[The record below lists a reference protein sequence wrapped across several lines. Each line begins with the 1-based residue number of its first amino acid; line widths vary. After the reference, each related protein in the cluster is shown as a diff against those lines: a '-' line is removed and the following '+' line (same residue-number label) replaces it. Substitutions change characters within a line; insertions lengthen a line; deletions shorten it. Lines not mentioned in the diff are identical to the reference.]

1 MRCEEILERRVAN
14 GKRTISVGMLR
25 PDIVLYGEHHK
36 QGVEIMMVGESIAQF
51 QNKDVRKNP
60 DLVLVLGTSLKIPGL
75 KNLLKSFSNA
85 LVLFLNLTAPPRDME
100 SFIDYHFQGE
110 CDDLTVILSG
120 QSSRPSSS
128 RSVGKKL
135 AVPVNQRRITEL
147 FQITK
152 VANTDKEKEKIKD
165 DKDKSKIIIPET
177 VVRNSLKERQAN
189 SLYTSNTVKDTG
201 NIFLD
206 H

>member
-36 QGVEIMMVGESIAQF
+36 QGIEIIMVGESIAEF
-51 QNKDVRKNP
+51 QNKDVKKKP

-100 SFIDYHFQGE
+100 PFIDYHLQGE
-110 CDDLTVILSG
+110 CDDLTVILSRL
-120 QSSRPSSS
+120 SSRPSSS

-135 AVPVNQRRITEL
+135 VIPANQRLITEL

-152 VANTDKEKEKIKD
+152 VVNTDKEKIKD
-165 DKDKSKIIIPET
+165 DKDKSKNIIFETSLSPIIPKN
-177 VVRNSLKERQAN
+177 VKEKQID
-189 SLYTSNTVKDTG
+189 SLYTNTGKT
-201 NIFLD
+201 FLKQ
-206 H
+206 